1 MLAAV
6 RSATVFGVEGRP
18 VTVEVHVS
26 TGLPAFQIVG
36 LPDEACRE
44 SRDRVRAAVLSSGL
58 VWPSCRV
65 TVNLA
70 PSSQRKGGSGLDLA
84 IAVGFLAAHGQVP
97 VSQLE
102 GLGFIGE
109 LGLDGSMRQV
119 SGVAP
124 MVAALGDLRPV
135 VPVANFREAQGVAGD
150 GVRVARTLR
159 EAMRAAAINCTRAG
173 CQPPRYAQALSETQ
187 ENLSNK

>member
-36 LPDEACRE
+36 LPDAACRE
-44 SRDRVRAAVLSSGL
+44 PRDRVRA
-58 VWPSCRV
+58 
-65 TVNLA
+65 VNLA

-84 IAVGFLAAHGQVP
+84 IAVGFLAANGQVP
-97 VSQLE
+97 VGQLE
-102 GLGFIGE
+102 GLGFVGE

-124 MVAALGDLRPV
+124 MVAAMGEVRPV
-135 VPVANFREAQGVAGD
+135 VMSRHPLAD
-150 GVRVARTLR
+150 
-159 EAMRAAAINCTRAG
+159 AAAAHRELEASAHIGKILLT
-173 CQPPRYAQALSETQ
+173 L
-187 ENLSNK
+187 

>member
-44 SRDRVRAAVLSSGL
+44 SRDRVRAAVLSSEL
-58 VWPSCRV
+58 QWPSCRV

-84 IAVGFLAAHGQVP
+84 IAVGFLAANGQVP
-97 VSQLE
+97 VGQL
-102 GLGFIGE
+102 
-109 LGLDGSMRQV
+109 
-119 SGVAP
+119 
-124 MVAALGDLRPV
+124 
-135 VPVANFREAQGVAGD
+135 
-150 GVRVARTLR
+150 
-159 EAMRAAAINCTRAG
+159 
-173 CQPPRYAQALSETQ
+173 
-187 ENLSNK
+187 